1 MELVIIAASIM
12 IGLGALGTGIGFA
25 ILGGKLLESTA
36 RQPELAPQLQTKTF
50 LMAGLLDAVPMIGV
64 GIAMYLIFVVA
75 PGVGGVLLAG
85 GDDRA
90 DGRRAVS
97 LLSWRS
103 RRNRPRCIAVNSNL
117 PLFGQTIALAVFT
130 WFAMECLWPPVARA
144 MQER

>member
-36 RQPELAPQLQTKTF
+36 RQPELCPQLQTKTF

-75 PGVGGVLLAG
+75 PGVAG
-85 GDDRA
+85 
-90 DGRRAVS
+90 
-97 LLSWRS
+97 
-103 RRNRPRCIAVNSNL
+103 
-117 PLFGQTIALAVFT
+117 
-130 WFAMECLWPPVARA
+130 
-144 MQER
+144 